1 MEEAA
6 EEAVEAADVEAM
18 ALVVLAAMV
27 ALLST
32 R

>member
-1 MEEAA
+1 VEEAA
-6 EEAVEAADVEAM
+6 EEAVVAADAEAI
-18 ALVVLAAMV
+18 VVLAAMV